1 MLSVTHEQTNQQ
13 TEHPVISETSFESA
27 DNDLHAA
34 TACRV
39 GLMCESSAPSCV
51 QILRIKAENSD
62 SLFFLCDLGRC
73 E

>member
-39 GLMCESSAPSCV
+39 GLMCVVPSRIVCAF
-51 QILRIKAENSD
+51 LRTDFTYK
-62 SLFFLCDLGRC
+62 G
-73 E
+73 